1 MKAVLAFVLPALFTI
16 ISLSASAG
24 VAPTD
29 SNSALA
35 QSGAKIAAP
44 AKPSAEDREVKND
57 QHEHTSK
64 DSVK

>member
-35 QSGAKIAAP
+35 QSGANITAP
-44 AKPSAEDREVKND
+44 AKPSAEDREDKKD
-57 QHEHTSK
+57 KQEHSSK
-64 DSVK
+64 DSAK